1 MLNLNRTNRNALIS
15 IFTLIAVIFV
25 IGMLKQ
31 SSKYQPKPIVIKAS
45 NEESIFSLPNDIA
58 CTPGFTA
65 DGSTYT
71 KALTPGGLCGSEA
84 LVAGQAGGYEIEDG
98 IGGSLI

>member
-31 SSKYQPKPIVIKAS
+31 SSKYQPKPIVIKSS
-45 NEESIFSLPNDIA
+45 NEESLFDLPDDIA
-58 CTPGFTA
+58 CAPVVPK
-65 DGSTYT
+65 S
-71 KALTPGGLCGSEA
+71 S
-84 LVAGQAGGYEIEDG
+84 
-98 IGGSLI
+98 SLSKRVTRLRMESVDL

>member
-31 SSKYQPKPIVIKAS
+31 SSKYQPKPIVIKSS
-45 NEESIFSLPNDIA
+45 NEESLFDLPNDIA
-58 CTPGFTA
+58 CAPGFTA
-65 DGSTYT
+65 GWQH
-71 KALTPGGLCGSEA
+71 LH
-84 LVAGQAGGYEIEDG
+84 
-98 IGGSLI
+98 

>member
-1 MLNLNRTNRNALIS
+1 MFNLNRTNRNALIS
-15 IFTLIAVIFV
+15 IFTLITVIFV
-25 IGMLKQ
+25 IGILKQ

-71 KALTPGGLCGSEA
+71 KALTPGGLCGSEG
-84 LVAGQAGGYEIEDG
+84 LVASQAGGYEIEDG

>member
-1 MLNLNRTNRNALIS
+1 MFNLNSTNRNALIS
-15 IFTLIAVIFV
+15 IFTLITVIFV

-71 KALTPGGLCGSEA
+71 KALTPGGLCGSEG
-84 LVAGQAGGYEIEDG
+84 LVASQAGGYEIEDG

>member
-1 MLNLNRTNRNALIS
+1 MYNLNRANRNALIS
-15 IFTLIAVIFV
+15 IFTLITVIFV

-71 KALTPGGLCGSEA
+71 KALTPGGLCGSEG
-84 LVAGQAGGYEIEDG
+84 LVASQAGGYEIEDG

>member
-31 SSKYQPKPIVIKAS
+31 SSKYQPKPIVIKSS
-45 NEESIFSLPNDIA
+45 NEESIFSIFPTTLH
-58 CTPGFTA
+58 
-65 DGSTYT
+65 
-71 KALTPGGLCGSEA
+71 AL
-84 LVAGQAGGYEIEDG
+84 LV
-98 IGGSLI
+98 SLRRW

>member
-31 SSKYQPKPIVIKAS
+31 SSKYQPKPIVQLSLPMKS
-45 NEESIFSLPNDIA
+45 LFSIFPTILHVLPVSPRMA
-58 CTPGFTA
+58 
-65 DGSTYT
+65 
-71 KALTPGGLCGSEA
+71 ALTPRLSLQVDSVAQRLLLPVKLAATRLRME
-84 LVAGQAGGYEIEDG
+84 LVD
-98 IGGSLI
+98 L

>member
-1 MLNLNRTNRNALIS
+1 MFNLNRTNSNALIS
-15 IFTLIAVIFV
+15 IFTLITVIFV

-71 KALTPGGLCGSEA
+71 KALTPGGLCGSEG
-84 LVAGQAGGYEIEDG
+84 LVASQAGGYEIEDG

>member
-1 MLNLNRTNRNALIS
+1 MFNLNRTNRNALIS
-15 IFTLIAVIFV
+15 IFTLITVIFV

-65 DGSTYT
+65 NGSTYT
-71 KALTPGGLCGSEA
+71 KALTPRGLCGSEG
-84 LVAGQAGGYEIEDG
+84 LVASQAGGYEIEDG

>member
-1 MLNLNRTNRNALIS
+1 MFNLNRTNMNALIS
-15 IFTLIAVIFV
+15 IFTLITVIFV

-71 KALTPGGLCGSEA
+71 KALTPGGLCGSEG
-84 LVAGQAGGYEIEDG
+84 LVASQAGGYEIEDG